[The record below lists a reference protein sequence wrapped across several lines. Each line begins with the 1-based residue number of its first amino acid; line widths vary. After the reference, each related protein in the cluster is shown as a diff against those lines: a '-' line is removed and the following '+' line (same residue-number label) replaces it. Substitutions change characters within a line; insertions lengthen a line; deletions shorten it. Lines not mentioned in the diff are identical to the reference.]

1 MLQQALDLIDSWE
14 GEAETLAA
22 ENRALLAG
30 QTRPGATQPQLAEIN
45 RKINAAS
52 RDFYRPDGRPDAPFG
67 RNLFAGG
74 SYEFEAVSGSTLPGI
89 RFALD
94 RGEQQR
100 AASETEIYLAALA
113 QRVETLRSITAEIRR
128 WSQNQT
134 AGSDR

>member
-1 MLQQALDLIDSWE
+1 
-14 GEAETLAA
+14 EAEALAA
-22 ENRALLAG
+22 AARGLLAD
-30 QTRPGATQPQLAEIN
+30 QTRQQTAGPRLAELN
-45 RKINAAS
+45 RQLNEAV
-52 RDFYRPDGRPDAPFG
+52 RDFFRPAGRPDAPFD

-94 RGEQQR
+94 QGEPGR

-113 QRVETLRSITAEIRR
+113 QRVETLRSITAEIQR
-128 WSQNQT
+128 WSQNQP